1 MAQINGTPGNDN
13 LDGTEGDD
21 IINGGAGDDRID
33 GRGGNDTIDG
43 GTGNDFIDGGF
54 GNDTI
59 NGGDGDDRLFS
70 YSGTDLVIGGLGN
83 DEILVQ
89 NSNFGGETNSSVD
102 AGEGNDTVTYNATG
116 VNGTINLG
124 AGNDTLYY
132 ALEGN
137 GTRVTFGTGADVV
150 QFTTLAFSGD
160 RETVFTDFAAGNNG
174 DRIDFSRLM
183 QFNLFNYDRVS
194 NPFGTGHFRLVASG
208 NDTLLTLHPNP
219 DFGPTHTIR
228 FLNVAPSAFTAF
240 NFSGL
245 NPNGVS
251 TNGPPING
259 TPGNDTIDGT
269 NLGETISG
277 FGGNDTIN
285 AGGGDDTLIGG
296 AGADI
301 LNGGDGDDLF
311 ISDLTFGPDEDPRLD
326 TINGGNGTDTLRV
339 IGSNQGFEI
348 TTYDLGAPF
357 FTSIEGLEL
366 SGNLGLIGTVAQVN
380 AYSTIVTPNLRIT
393 DNALLDPT
401 GRFEVTQLSL
411 PNGGARA
418 NLSGERVF
426 VLNIV
431 SGDGNDNI
439 IGPDGAIANP
449 SPNQTDLEIGIDVR
463 LGNDTVVAG
472 NFRTR
477 ILSSGG
483 NNHFTGSAFN
493 DSFYLTGDGDNTI
506 IGGAGNDTITV
517 IGRGRLN
524 ISGGAGDDTV
534 QVESLDNLDSISGG
548 DGFDRLIFDTGNGLT
563 NYDLTGVNISG
574 DFEAIASAG
583 EGNVIMRV
591 AQLQAIQQ
599 LEVRFL
605 TLADGGSITLTRAP
619 LRITLSAAGNSVDL
633 GAVTTSVQVTGNRG
647 DDTIIGGSNFDQLLG
662 FDGNDTLYGN
672 GGMDSLLGGNG
683 IDFLVGGADDDTI
696 IGGSN
701 VDTARVSGTR
711 SQYTVTQRDIG
722 EFIVTG
728 PDGTD
733 VLREVEFLEF
743 DDQILRLRPGTGV
756 SVNFNTADRFAY
768 QDAMTEIRD
777 FDGNFLGGNGAWL
790 RIGSAD
796 VNGDGDVD
804 QILVNFV
811 IGRFATVGTAPDG
824 LVYFM
829 DFSWAG
835 ETRVA
840 GIYIDPL
847 VRAGIVQAGGPNDS
861 QRRFQNDLFIE
872 NINRV
877 LGADDYDNDGLQE
890 VYLALTDG
898 TAYLRAI
905 MEFDGNIR
913 YANYQSQQEVI
924 DYLAANGFGQ
934 ETWGTWFNRPADG
947 ETSPM
952 QAAPLQAS
960 LLQERVD
967 FAEANGLGR
976 AALTAFDGP
985 LPGTINPVTLAF
997 HAPALDDHLRA
1008 EFYG

>member
-1 MAQINGTPGNDN
+1 MADINGTPGDDNITGTQDND
-13 LDGTEGDD
+13 T
-21 IINGGAGDDRID
+21 INGGAGDDRID
-33 GRGGNDTIDG
+33 ALGGNDVIDG

-70 YSGTDLVIGGLGN
+70 FSGTDTIIGGIGN
-83 DEILVQ
+83 DEIIVQ

-102 AGEGNDTVTYNATG
+102 AGEGNDTVSYAATG
-116 VNGTINLG
+116 VNGSVNLG
-124 AGNDTLYY
+124 AGNDTLNL

-137 GTRVTFGTGADVV
+137 GNRMTLGTGADVV
-150 QFTTLAFSGD
+150 VFTTLAFNGSG
-160 RETVFTDFAAGNNG
+160 ETVFTDFATGNSG
-174 DRIDFSRLM
+174 DRIDFSRIM

-194 NPFGTGHFRLVASG
+194 NPFGTGHFRLVADG
-208 NDTLLTLHPNP
+208 ADTLLTLHPNP
-219 DFGPTHTIR
+219 DFGPTHTVR

-240 NFSGL
+240 NFTGL

-259 TPGNDTIDGT
+259 TPGNDTLDGT

-277 FGGNDTIN
+277 FGGDDVIN

-296 AGADI
+296 AGADT
-301 LNGGDGDDLF
+301 LNGGDGDDRF
-311 ISDLTFGPDEDPRLD
+311 VFDLTFGPDENPQLD
-326 TINGGNGTDTLRV
+326 TINGGNGTDILRV
-339 IGSNQGFEI
+339 IGSNQGFEV
-348 TTYDLGAPF
+348 TTYDLGTPF
-357 FTSIEGLEL
+357 YTSIEGLEL

-380 AYSTIVTPNLRIT
+380 AFSTIVTPNLRIT

-418 NLSGERVF
+418 NLSGDNVF

-431 SGDGNDNI
+431 SGDGDDNI

-449 SPNQTDLEIGIDVR
+449 SPNQTDIEIGIDVR
-463 LGNDTVVAG
+463 FGNDTVVAG
-472 NFRTR
+472 NHRTR
-477 ILSSGG
+477 IISQGG

-493 DSFYLTGDGDNTI
+493 DSFLLFGDGDNTL
-506 IGGAGNDTITV
+506 IGGGGNDNISV
-517 IGRGRLN
+517 FGNGRLN
-524 ISGGAGDDTV
+524 ISGGAGDDTI
-534 QVESLDNLDSISGG
+534 QVASIGTDDTISGG
-548 DGFDRLIFDTGNGLT
+548 DGFDRLIFETGNGFD
-563 NYDLTGVNISG
+563 NFDLTGVAISG
-574 DFEAIASAG
+574 DFEAIASNG
-583 EGNVIMRV
+583 QGNVIMRV

-599 LEVRFL
+599 LELRFL
-605 TLADGGSITLTRAP
+605 TLADGGSLTLTAAP
-619 LRITLSAAGNSVDL
+619 IQIRLSTQGNQLDM
-633 GAVTTSVQVTGNRG
+633 GAVTTSVQVFGNRG
-647 DDTIIGGSNFDQLLG
+647 NDTIIGGSNFDSLNG
-662 FDGNDTLYGN
+662 GDGDDSLFGN
-672 GGMDSLLGGNG
+672 GGMDSLLAGNG
-683 IDFLVGGADDDTI
+683 VDFLVGGADDDTI

-733 VLREVEFLEF
+733 VLREVEFLQF
-743 DDQILRLRPGTGV
+743 DDQTLRLRPGTGV
-756 SVNFNTADRFAY
+756 SVNFETADRSVY
-768 QDAMTEIRD
+768 QSAMNEIRD
-777 FDGNFLGGNGAWL
+777 FDGNLLGGNGFWL

-796 VNGDGDVD
+796 VNGDGDID
-804 QILVNFV
+804 QILVNFA

-847 VRAGIVQAGGPNDS
+847 VQAGIVARFGPNDS
-861 QRRFQNDLFIE
+861 QRRFQNDLQIE

-890 VYLALTDG
+890 VYFALTDG

-924 DYLAANGFGQ
+924 DYLTANGFGP
-934 ETWGTWFNRPADG
+934 ETYAGWFTAPSGG
-947 ETSPM
+947 ETG
-952 QAAPLQAS
+952 
-960 LLQERVD
+960 LLQD
-967 FAEANGLGR
+967 KIDLAEASGLGR
-976 AALTAFDGP
+976 AELAV
-985 LPGTINPVTLAF
+985 LPAREAAMPGSVDPATLAF
-997 HAPALDDHLRA
+997 HAPVFSEHFQA
-1008 EFYG
+1008 EYFG